1 MMKTPATHPVESVAQ
16 PQRPLRLLDRLIGEF
31 DAALRTVGG
40 VTPASR
46 EYPGTSVEETVI
58 DPRQRREVAALMRV
72 NHAGEIAAQA
82 LYQGQALTARTPD
95 VREALNQAASEETDH
110 LVWCAHRIEELGD
123 RVSLLNPLWYAGSF
137 AIGALAGL
145 AGDRVS
151 LGFVAE
157 TERQVVEHLE
167 SHLER
172 LPGEDRRTRAV
183 IEQMRRDEEHHG
195 AVAKAAGGADL
206 PVFVQRAMRLTAKVM
221 TSTAARF

>member
-1 MMKTPATHPVESVAQ
+1 MSTHPGTLPSVAP
-16 PQRPLRLLDRLIGEF
+16 PQRSFGLLDRLIGEF
-31 DAALRTVGG
+31 DAALSTVGG
-40 VTPASR
+40 VTQAGR
-46 EYPGTSVEETVI
+46 DYPGASVEETVVE
-58 DPRQRREVAALMRV
+58 PRERREVAALMRV

-82 LYQGQALTARTPD
+82 LYQGQALTARNAE
-95 VREALNQAASEETDH
+95 VRAALAQAAREETDH

-172 LPGEDRRTRAV
+172 LPGEDLRTRAV

-195 AVAKAAGGADL
+195 SVAKAAGGTDL
-206 PVFVQRAMRLTAKVM
+206 PRVVQRAMRLTAKVM
-221 TSTAARF
+221 TSTAARL